1 MARTEKMAKQQRTSI
16 ALSLMVSSIL
26 AGCGGGGGGGNNN
39 TPPPAGNAPPATLSG
54 DTFAVTNANRLVSFN
69 AATPNTATAVN
80 VTGLA
85 NGETILAVDRRPGG
99 TTPGQ
104 IYAVTSQFNVYTI
117 DPSSGAATM
126 KAKMSAD
133 PTDTTM
139 PFQNFTGTRISID
152 VNNFVDQL
160 RVIGNDGQNLRVMMD
175 TGNTFSDT
183 PMTIMGNQTN
193 GISEVAYTNNFAAAC
208 RNTVYYIDTS
218 GDRLMT
224 SVNASAGILTAVGPL
239 GFDAQAIAGF
249 DISTGTDG
257 SQTAY
262 AALSVMGTVSLY
274 TINLTTGAA
283 TSVGMIGALNTGET
297 IVGLARPTPA
307 TAPTQAV
314 GELLALTDNNGLVSF
329 QSGFPSKL
337 CTSTTVTGLQG
348 NESVLGID
356 VRPSDRNVYAL
367 TSGGRLYTVN
377 ATTGAATTKATL
389 TADPAD
395 TTDPYSV
402 NDLSSGIALD
412 VSPAADQLRAFNG
425 NGKNLRV
432 MLDTGVTTS
441 DTALSA
447 TALNPASAGV
457 TAISYTNG
465 FAGTASNTLYLIDT
479 ANDRLLTTPAPGG
492 ASGGVLANI
501 GSLQIQGDVQAVAGL
516 EINAVNN
523 MAFAA
528 LQVGTNAGNSSD
540 LYNINLTTGAATRVG
555 TIGATARVRKIT
567 YSSPPVATLV
577 GVTTNNQLVTFSLA
591 NPTTFISSMPI
602 TGMQGGE
609 TPAGLDIRPSNQT
622 AYILSNGARVYT
634 LNQTTG
640 MATLTGA
647 LTPAPTTGNT
657 FTQLLGANFGTDFS
671 PPADA
676 LRVYTDAEQNVA
688 VLADTGQAIQ
698 ATSLTRAAGDINA
711 GTAPDI
717 FAIAYTNNYANAA
730 STVLYSLDAPTNS
743 LISTN
748 PANGGVLNTVG
759 RLTTTSTAA
768 SFTLTGGLDIVG
780 GDNGLAVAA
789 LQPLNTSQ
797 STLYRVNLQTGLLTP
812 VGQIGPAGTQP
823 LIGFTIRFQ

>member
-1 MARTEKMAKQQRTSI
+1 MGKQQRTSI

-26 AGCGGGGGGGNNN
+26 AGCGGGGGGNNN
-39 TPPPAGNAPPATLSG
+39 TPPPSGNAPPATLTG
-54 DTFAVTNANRLVSFN
+54 DTVAVTNANRLVSFN
-69 AATPNTATAVN
+69 AATPNTATAASI
-80 VTGLA
+80 TGLA

-104 IYAVTSQFNVYTI
+104 IYAVTSMFNVYTI
-117 DPSSGAATM
+117 DPSSGMATM
-126 KAKMSAD
+126 KAKMTAD

-160 RVIGNDGQNLRVMMD
+160 RVVGNDGQNLRVMLD

-183 PMTIMGNQTN
+183 PMTIGGNQTN
-193 GISEVAYTNNFAAAC
+193 GISEVAYTNNFATAC

-224 SVNASAGILTAVGPL
+224 SANASLGILTAVGPL
-239 GFDAQAIAGF
+239 GLDAQAIAGF

-348 NESVLGID
+348 GESVLGID

-367 TSGGRLYTVN
+367 TSAGRLYTVN
-377 ATTGAATTKATL
+377 ATTGTATTKATL
-389 TADPAD
+389 TADPGD
-395 TTDPYSV
+395 TTDPYTV
-402 NDLSSGIALD
+402 NDLASGVALD

-447 TALNPASAGV
+447 TALSPASAGV

-465 FAGTASNTLYLIDT
+465 FAGTAANTLYLIDT

-567 YSSPPVATLV
+567 YASPPVATLV
-577 GVTTNNQLVTFSLA
+577 GITTNNQLVTFSLT
-591 NPTTFISSMPI
+591 NPGTFTTSMPVS
-602 TGMQGGE
+602 GMQGGE

-622 AYILSNGARVYT
+622 AYILSNSARIYT

-640 MATLTGA
+640 QAMLTGA

-657 FTQLLGANFGTDFS
+657 FTSLQGANFGTDFS

-676 LRVYTDAEQNVA
+676 LRIYTDAEQNVA
-688 VLADTGQAIQ
+688 VLVDTAQAIQ

-730 STVLYSLDAPTNS
+730 STVLYSIDGPTNS
-743 LISTN
+743 LTSTN

-759 RLTTTSTAA
+759 RLTTTSTTQ
-768 SFTLTGGLDIVG
+768 SFTLTGDIDIVG
-780 GDNGLAVAA
+780 GDNGLALTA
-789 LQPLNTSQ
+789 LQPLNSTQ

-812 VGQIGPAGTQP
+812 VGAIGPAGTQP
-823 LIGFTIRFQ
+823 IVGFTIRFQ